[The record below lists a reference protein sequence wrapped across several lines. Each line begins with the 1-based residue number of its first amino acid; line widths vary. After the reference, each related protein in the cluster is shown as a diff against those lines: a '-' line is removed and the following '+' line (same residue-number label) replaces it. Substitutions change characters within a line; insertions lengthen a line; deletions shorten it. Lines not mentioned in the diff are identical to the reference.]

1 MNIHTDEPTVFVVKK
16 NKSIL
21 ESVIKYFLN
30 APSVH
35 GVNVDSKP
43 FKIRG
48 HQGDYNSFIKD
59 RPILV
64 IDDEVDNGSVDT
76 GEQKLDEKGEFDPEY
91 DPKTINSRIRQIL
104 NIFEKK
110 VYIGYTA
117 TPFAL
122 SLIHI

>member
-1 MNIHTDEPTVFVVKK
+1 M
-16 NKSIL
+16 S
-21 ESVIKYFLN
+21 
-30 APSVH
+30 
-35 GVNVDSKP
+35 VDSKP

-91 DPKTINSRIRQIL
+91 DPKTINRLIRTLSHVHSNLKSLMMAVLFPYL
-104 NIFEKK
+104 N
-110 VYIGYTA
+110 Y
-117 TPFAL
+117 
-122 SLIHI
+122 

>member
-1 MNIHTDEPTVFVVKK
+1 M
-16 NKSIL
+16 S
-21 ESVIKYFLN
+21 
-30 APSVH
+30 
-35 GVNVDSKP
+35 VDSKP

-104 NIFEKK
+104 NAILKVEKIKEKQRQCLIFKLLACPDEIDARPSRTSKPISQFVFSQLFFNLVK
-110 VYIGYTA
+110 
-117 TPFAL
+117 F
-122 SLIHI
+122 